1 MSFYMMSILVTV
13 SVVEVF
19 QKYAI
24 FVRSGWINLPNTAGT
39 LRNAGAESVWW
50 SSRSYSSNTNAYD
63 LYLQNTGV
71 VNPSNNSN
79 RYNGFPLRWY
89 IIPRRGAD
97 LFINKKDAL
106 EWHFI
111 SYYIFC
117 VNGMPDR
124 SRTYDTQLRKLVL
137 YPLSYG
143 HKKW

>member
-1 MSFYMMSILVTV
+1 MVSPSAGILCHGGVP
-13 SVVEVF
+13 
-19 QKYAI
+19 I
-24 FVRSGWINLPNTAGT
+24 F
-39 LRNAGAESVWW
+39 
-50 SSRSYSSNTNAYD
+50 SST
-63 LYLQNTGV
+63 
-71 VNPSNNSN
+71 
-79 RYNGFPLRWY
+79 
-89 IIPRRGAD
+89 
-97 LFINKKDAL
+97 KKDAL